1 MLSQL
6 GFNKMQRRVT
16 AEGLLDRPG
25 FWLLGVLALLA
36 TAAPVTA
43 DEIPFFGTNE
53 FVGIGNETCI
63 LCAGPWARKSA
74 PCGTPLPEGTKEKNF
89 YSAEINIFSP
99 FGQWN
104 CELRA
109 CGECSPFIDQLSFCL
124 DAEPDRLPTVELF
137 STPDRGLNVKDF
149 GPPPCF
155 SAAAAGFLGDA
166 SSPGPDRDVFSFD
179 GQAGEKITVTLDPNG
194 ASGGSGKTARLVL
207 RDGSGRRVA
216 GDAGALPLKLAV
228 TLPAAGSY
236 AVEAVEAGSDSSKR
250 FRGNFLVTVRSGAGK
265 ARGESLLLGA
275 TDQTEP

>member
-124 DAEPDRLPTVELF
+124 DAEPRPSSYSRGFLTF
-137 STPDRGLNVKDF
+137 RRGLNVKGF
-149 GPPPCF
+149 GPPPCT

-166 SSPGPDRDVFSFD
+166 SSRGTTATAF
-179 GQAGEKITVTLDPNG
+179 
-194 ASGGSGKTARLVL
+194 ASTAKPA
-207 RDGSGRRVA
+207 RRS
-216 GDAGALPLKLAV
+216 P
-228 TLPAAGSY
+228 
-236 AVEAVEAGSDSSKR
+236 
-250 FRGNFLVTVRSGAGK
+250 
-265 ARGESLLLGA
+265 
-275 TDQTEP
+275 